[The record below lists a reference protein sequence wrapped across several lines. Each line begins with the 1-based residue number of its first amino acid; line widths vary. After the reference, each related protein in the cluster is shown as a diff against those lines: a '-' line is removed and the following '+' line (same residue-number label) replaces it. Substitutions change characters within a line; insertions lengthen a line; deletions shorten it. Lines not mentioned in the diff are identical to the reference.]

1 MPRLAREVFQQ
12 FVHEHFSN
20 IGTCVEPLGRRF
32 LAVHFPGIED
42 PDVTEEINHD
52 RALAIIEDRYVCQ

>member
-1 MPRLAREVFQQ
+1 
-12 FVHEHFSN
+12 VHEHFSN